1 MDRNRKDD
9 HLKRYIGTYSTT
21 LFYPSRLHYY
31 QVLWR
36 RAKNTS
42 KNYSSTAS
50 TYVPNLPAR

>member
-21 LFYPSRLHYY
+21 LLYPSRLQYN

-36 RAKNTS
+36 RAKNE
-42 KNYSSTAS
+42 NYSSTAS
-50 TYVPNLPAR
+50 TYVPTSYL